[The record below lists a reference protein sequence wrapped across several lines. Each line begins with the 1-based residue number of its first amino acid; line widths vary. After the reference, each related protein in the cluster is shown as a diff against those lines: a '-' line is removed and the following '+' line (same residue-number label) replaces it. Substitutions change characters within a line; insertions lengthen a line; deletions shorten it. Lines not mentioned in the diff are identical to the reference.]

1 MILYS
6 LLTYV
11 TANNVYNL
19 SPRDLID
26 DKDIKNRDIV
36 KSFPRRIIAINKTV
50 GNKKAFEIR

>member
-11 TANNVYNL
+11 TANNVNNL

-26 DKDIKNRDIV
+26 DKDIKI
-36 KSFPRRIIAINKTV
+36 
-50 GNKKAFEIR
+50 EIL

>member
-6 LLTYV
+6 LLIYV

-26 DKDIKNRDIV
+26 DKDIKI
-36 KSFPRRIIAINKTV
+36 
-50 GNKKAFEIR
+50 EIL